1 MKPQRSGLLP
11 GQPSLPQPNDYSC
24 CWHRILPYIPASIN
38 RRSGLFRR
46 MTRQCLLRLRPQY
59 FRSFRLQLPF
69 WQTLHP
75 LHNKL
80 PHKFL
85 HIHSN
90 HYNYYNS

>member
-1 MKPQRSGLLP
+1 MKQQQSCLPP

-46 MTRQCLLRLRPQY
+46 MTRQCLPRLRPQY
-59 FRSFRLQLPF
+59 CGSFHRQTPF
-69 WQTLHP
+69 WQMLHP
-75 LHNKL
+75 LHNKI

>member
-1 MKPQRSGLLP
+1 
-11 GQPSLPQPNDYSC
+11 
-24 CWHRILPYIPASIN
+24 
-38 RRSGLFRR
+38 

-69 WQTLHP
+69 WQMLHP